1 MVIGLAQ
8 HHGTLSI
15 MVPSQETFTEQT
27 NLPILESSNAEIL
40 SHRDI
45 FYHPF
50 ANKEG
55 VAQRHVVTDV
65 RDNLERGRIEM

>member
-1 MVIGLAQ
+1 
-8 HHGTLSI
+8 

-45 FYHPF
+45 FYYPF

-55 VAQRHVVTDV
+55 EAQRHVVTDV
-65 RDNLERGRIEM
+65 RDKARKRKNRNVTQDCVIPESP